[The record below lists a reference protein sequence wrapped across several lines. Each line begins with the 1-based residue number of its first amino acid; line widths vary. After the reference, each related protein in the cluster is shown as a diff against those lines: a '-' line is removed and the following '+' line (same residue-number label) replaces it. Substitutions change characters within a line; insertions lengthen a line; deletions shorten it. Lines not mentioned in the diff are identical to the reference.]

1 MDRGIRCTISTDDPL
16 SFANRLIDEYL
27 ALHKEMSF
35 SASELAQLAR
45 AGFEVADLP
54 ENVKTAHL
62 NEIDRLLAAEL
73 EEVG

>member
-1 MDRGIRCTISTDDPL
+1 
-16 SFANRLIDEYL
+16 
-27 ALHKEMSF
+27 MSF

>member
-1 MDRGIRCTISTDDPL
+1 M
-16 SFANRLIDEYL
+16 N
-27 ALHKEMSF
+27 F

-54 ENVKTAHL
+54 ENKKTAHL

-73 EEVG
+73 EGVG